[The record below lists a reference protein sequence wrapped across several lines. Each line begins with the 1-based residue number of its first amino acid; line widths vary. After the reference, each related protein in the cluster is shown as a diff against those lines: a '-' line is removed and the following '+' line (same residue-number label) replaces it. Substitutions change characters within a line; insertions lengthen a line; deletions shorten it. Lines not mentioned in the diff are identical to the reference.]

1 MLEVAMQDA
10 IPQVDR
16 IDERSFDGTT
26 QGGQSLEFED
36 NGFLRMGDL
45 FRNSPMISPIATIT
59 HRITLTIPIMLRQM
73 SKKHLPRRKTRRDVP
88 WEDQDYIPLP
98 FDDDDAAMDIVD
110 SEPEDSNDAQQMN
123 ASQRRPSGAMG
134 NKVQKGRKLR

>member
-45 FRNSPMISPIATIT
+45 FRNSPMISPIATIN

-73 SKKHLPRRKTRRDVP
+73 SKKHLPRRRPGVMYLGKTRTIFLYHSMTMMQRWTSWTV
-88 WEDQDYIPLP
+88 
-98 FDDDDAAMDIVD
+98 
-110 SEPEDSNDAQQMN
+110 
-123 ASQRRPSGAMG
+123 SQRTAMMP
-134 NKVQKGRKLR
+134 NK